1 MSKTK
6 EPCTIN
12 LQPTEI
18 RKGDTGY
25 ARTTGFLGFL
35 IRVGEK
41 LKWRNGLFN
50 HALTVINEGETYEEI
65 KIVQATLRG
74 VIISSL
80 SEMMDSSINIE
91 ILPAHQSWDRHK
103 IAEFAK
109 EQVGSAYG
117 LMSIFCIGLD
127 ILTPDWF
134 VAFRRNGTWICS
146 ALAEEANR
154 YGGMLK
160 SWKDIYTVT
169 PTLGYIEHKKALA
182 E

>member
-1 MSKTK
+1 MSKPKT
-6 EPCTIN
+6 PCTIN
-12 LQPTEI
+12 LQPSEI
-18 RKGDTGY
+18 HIGDTGY

-50 HALTVINEGETYEEI
+50 HAFTVINEAESYEEI

-74 VIISSL
+74 VIVSPL
-80 SEMMDSSINIE
+80 SEMMAASINIE
-91 ILPAHQSWDRHK
+91 ILPPAPSWDRVK

-109 EQVGSAYG
+109 EQVGSDYG
-117 LMSIFCIGLD
+117 LMSILCIGLD
-127 ILTPDWF
+127 ILTPEWF
-134 VAFRRNGTWICS
+134 VSFRRNGTWICS
-146 ALAEEANR
+146 ALAEESNR

-169 PTLGYIEHKKALA
+169 PTLGYIEHKKVLS
-182 E
+182 